1 MERLSFPV
9 STFVMFS
16 LSALGC
22 FSISVISPTI
32 NLLKKSLS
40 GSKEM
45 TSSTSSPTSVRI
57 DSKSSGSIK
66 LEKIDF
72 NNGEDDIY
80 LVNFSPANI
89 SMSI

>member
-57 DSKSSGSIK
+57 DSKSSG
-66 LEKIDF
+66 
-72 NNGEDDIY
+72 
-80 LVNFSPANI
+80 FSLI
-89 SMSI
+89 SMNFFNQLSDIFIINKVNQ